1 MKTLKTKALS
11 QILCQNFTFDEAG
24 QKGLKMIK
32 RIISGVQ
39 NLNMMRFIM
48 ERFTEFSLQIEFL
61 PSFLFL

>member
-1 MKTLKTKALS
+1 M
-11 QILCQNFTFDEAG
+11 CQNFTFDEAG